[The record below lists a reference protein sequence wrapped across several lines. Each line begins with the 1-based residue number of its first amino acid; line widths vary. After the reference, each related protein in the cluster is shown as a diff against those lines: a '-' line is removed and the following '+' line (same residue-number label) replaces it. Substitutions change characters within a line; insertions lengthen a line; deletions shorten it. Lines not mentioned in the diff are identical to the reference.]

1 MSPINHLAEQE
12 GLMHLASLYP
22 GVNVHH
28 NHLHLTTPSDLL
40 SNRVPAKTP

>member
-1 MSPINHLAEQE
+1 MSSINHLAEQG
-12 GLMHLASLYP
+12 GLMHLASLHP

-40 SNRVPAKTP
+40 SNHVLAKTP